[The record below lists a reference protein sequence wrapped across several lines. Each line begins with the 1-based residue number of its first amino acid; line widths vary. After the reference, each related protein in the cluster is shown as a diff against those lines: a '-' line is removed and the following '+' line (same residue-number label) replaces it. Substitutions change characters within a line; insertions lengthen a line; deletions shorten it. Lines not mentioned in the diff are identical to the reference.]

1 MLVLFKRHSYINLSL
16 INKNHVIIFIVTHYG
31 HSEPRMNHKSSIPF
45 VPSA

>member
-16 INKNHVIIFIVTHYG
+16 INKNHVIFIVAHYG
-31 HSEPRMNHKSSIPF
+31 HSEPRMNRKSSIPF